1 MNISKLSTFLLMSL
15 FSVMT
20 LNAQKNS
27 VILAAADRYFASG
40 DYYSAAQYYEQ
51 ALTGKKTKRPRPGY
65 NPYDVAATASKKL
78 ATATATKEQIQYNLG
93 ECYRMLH
100 YPQKAATYYE
110 EVIKSGKDFPLA
122 RFHQASALKALGQY
136 DAASEAFKAFRE
148 QYKSQDKYTATA
160 ELEIKSLAF
169 VKKEMER
176 KDLNLFKVE
185 RNNALNG
192 QGGTYAPYWIND
204 KSIMFTS
211 NRPTGKDSSK
221 TNRLYTS
228 VMKDGKPGEITALSV
243 EQNDNEQQGVSCLTP
258 DGKTMYFTR
267 WKVQA
272 NNKSAAIYSARKSG
286 SGWGEPVL
294 VKVLSQEGS
303 NTQQPF
309 IMPNGKAIIFSS
321 DRSGG
326 QGGYDLWMAIMDERG
341 NFGVPVNLG
350 PKINTSFD
358 EQAPSYHAASQSLI
372 FSSNGRVGMGGFDFY
387 YSKGEL
393 NNLSEPVNFGYP
405 VNSIKDELY
414 FISRGPAKN
423 ILDDVIMSTDRDAA
437 CCLELYTLHKD
448 RPKKK
453 IDGTVISCKD
463 NQPIPNVRIVI
474 MDTVNNKSI
483 AELKTNQAGKYNF
496 EIDEFVSV
504 KVTGSDSGYFNNSV
518 SFFGPQDADEEFF
531 TGPDLCLTKIPTP
544 IENTITIEN
553 VYYEYDQASI
563 QESSFASLDE
573 LVKLLN
579 ENPTLEIELN
589 AHTDSKGE
597 EDYNQRLS
605 DARAA
610 SVVNYLVKKGI
621 NKKRLTSKGFGESQ
635 PIADNTNPDGSD
647 NPEGR
652 QQNRRTEF
660 KVIKL

>member
-1 MNISKLSTFLLMSL
+1 
-15 FSVMT
+15 
-20 LNAQKNS
+20 
-27 VILAAADRYFASG
+27 
-40 DYYSAAQYYEQ
+40 
-51 ALTGKKTKRPRPGY
+51 
-65 NPYDVAATASKKL
+65 
-78 ATATATKEQIQYNLG
+78 
-93 ECYRMLH
+93 
-100 YPQKAATYYE
+100 
-110 EVIKSGKDFPLA
+110 
-122 RFHQASALKALGQY
+122 LGQY
-136 DAASEAFKAFRE
+136 DAASEAFKSFRD
-148 QYKSQDKYTATA
+148 QYKTQDKYTATA
-160 ELEIKSLAF
+160 DLEIKSLAF
-169 VKKEMER
+169 VKKELER
-176 KDLNLFKVE
+176 KDLKLFKVE
-185 RNNALNG
+185 RNNILNG

-211 NRPTGKDSSK
+211 NRPQGKDSSK
-221 TNRLYTS
+221 TNRLYMST
-228 VMKDGKPGEITALSV
+228 MKDGKPGEVAMMNV
-243 EQNDNEQQGVSCLTP
+243 AQNENEQQGASCLSP

-267 WKVQA
+267 WKIQS
-272 NNKSAAIYSARKSG
+272 NNKAAAIYSARKSG
-286 SGWGEPVL
+286 SNWGEPVL

-309 IMPNGKAIIFSS
+309 IMPNGKAILFSS
-321 DRSGG
+321 DRPGG
-326 QGGYDLWMAIMDERG
+326 QGGYDLWMATMDERG

-350 PKINTSFD
+350 AKINTSSD

-387 YSKGEL
+387 YSKGDL

-437 CCLELYTLHKD
+437 CCLELFTLHKD

-453 IDGTVISCKD
+453 ITGSVVSCEN
-463 NQPIPNVRIVI
+463 NQPLGNVQVVI
-474 MDTVNNKSI
+474 MDTINNKSI
-483 AELKTNQAGKYNF
+483 AELKTNAAGQYNF
-496 EIDEFVSV
+496 EVDEFMQV
-504 KVTGSDSGYFNNSV
+504 KATGSDSGYFNNSI
-518 SFFGPQDADEEFF
+518 SFGGPQDPEEEFY
-531 TGPDLCLTKIPTP
+531 TSPNLCLTKIPNPVEKTV
-544 IENTITIEN
+544 IIEN
-553 VYYEYDQASI
+553 VYYDYDQASI
-563 QESSFASLDE
+563 QEASFASLNE

-610 SVVNYLVKKGI
+610 SVMNYLVSKGI
-621 NKKRLTSKGFGESQ
+621 SKKRLSSKGFGEST
-635 PIADNTNPDGSD
+635 PIAENTNPDGSD